1 MNLTDLSTLLA
12 AIDIAVKRGAFSVLE
27 IGAVGET
34 ATKLNNFLL
43 EAKKQQDE
51 AAAAQAAEAPA
62 EGEQAPAEAAPEA
75 PVIDAPEAEVVAE
88 APTEQA

>member
-43 EAKKQQDE
+43 EAKKQQEE

-62 EGEQAPAEAAPEA
+62 ESEEA
-75 PVIDAPEAEVVAE
+75 VAE
-88 APTEQA
+88 EATAEEDVAEEAK

>member
-43 EAKKQQDE
+43 EAKRQQEE
-51 AAAAQAAEAPA
+51 AAAAAEQSAAE
-62 EGEQAPAEAAPEA
+62 GQAPAEAAPEA
-75 PVIDAPEAEVVAE
+75 PVAEVAAE
-88 APTEQA
+88 APVEQA

>member
-43 EAKKQQDE
+43 EAKKQQEE
-51 AAAAQAAEAPA
+51 AAAAQAAVEAEGAVEAPA
-62 EGEQAPAEAAPEA
+62 AEAPAPEA
-75 PVIDAPEAEVVAE
+75 PAAE
-88 APTEQA
+88 

>member
-43 EAKKQQDE
+43 EAKRQQEE
-51 AAAAQAAEAPA
+51 AAAAQAAEEPT
-62 EGEQAPAEAAPEA
+62 ESEEA
-75 PVIDAPEAEVVAE
+75 VAE
-88 APTEQA
+88 EATAEEDVAEEAK

>member
-43 EAKKQQDE
+43 EAKKQQEE

-62 EGEQAPAEAAPEA
+62 DAAPEA
-75 PVIDAPEAEVVAE
+75 PADAAPEAPAEVVAE
-88 APTEQA
+88 APVEQA

>member
-43 EAKKQQDE
+43 EAKRQQEE
-51 AAAAQAAEAPA
+51 AAAAAEQAAA
-62 EGEQAPAEAAPEA
+62 EGQAPAEASPEA
-75 PVIDAPEAEVVAE
+75 PAPEAEAVAE
-88 APTEQA
+88 APVEQA

>member
-43 EAKKQQDE
+43 EAKKQQEE
-51 AAAAQAAEAPA
+51 AAAAAAAEAPA
-62 EGEQAPAEAAPEA
+62 AEGEATAEEAA
-75 PVIDAPEAEVVAE
+75 AE
-88 APTEQA
+88 

>member
-43 EAKKQQDE
+43 EAKKQQEE
-51 AAAAQAAEAPA
+51 AAAAAEQSAAE
-62 EGEQAPAEAAPEA
+62 GQAPAEAVPDAPVAEAEVAAEA
-75 PVIDAPEAEVVAE
+75 PV
-88 APTEQA
+88 EQA

>member
-43 EAKKQQDE
+43 EAKRQQE
-51 AAAAQAAEAPA
+51 EAAQAAEAPA
-62 EGEQAPAEAAPEA
+62 EGEHAPAEAAPEA
-75 PVIDAPEAEVVAE
+75 PVAEAEVVAE
-88 APTEQA
+88 APVEQA

>member
-43 EAKKQQDE
+43 EAKRQQEE
-51 AAAAQAAEAPA
+51 AAAAAEQAAA
-62 EGEQAPAEAAPEA
+62 EGQAPAEAAPEA
-75 PVIDAPEAEVVAE
+75 LVAEAEVADE
-88 APTEQA
+88 APVEQA

>member
-43 EAKKQQDE
+43 EAKKQQEE
-51 AAAAQAAEAPA
+51 AAAAQATEAPA
-62 EGEQAPAEAAPEA
+62 EGEQAPAE
-75 PVIDAPEAEVVAE
+75 VTPEAEVAAE
-88 APTEQA
+88 APVEQA

>member
-43 EAKKQQDE
+43 EAKKQQEE
-51 AAAAQAAEAPA
+51 AAAAQAAEQSAAEGQEPA
-62 EGEQAPAEAAPEA
+62 EEAKAE
-75 PVIDAPEAEVVAE
+75 
-88 APTEQA
+88 

>member
-27 IGAVGET
+27 SSAVRES

-43 EAKKQQDE
+43 EAKKQQEE
-51 AAAAQAAEAPA
+51 AAAAAAAEAPA
-62 EGEQAPAEAAPEA
+62 EGEAEATAEEA
-75 PVIDAPEAEVVAE
+75 AE
-88 APTEQA
+88 

>member
-12 AIDIAVKRGAFSVLE
+12 AIDVAVKRGAFSVLE

-43 EAKKQQDE
+43 EAKKQQE
-51 AAAAQAAEAPA
+51 EAAAAAAQAAAEGQAPTEAVSEAPA
-62 EGEQAPAEAAPEA
+62 LEAEVAAEA
-75 PVIDAPEAEVVAE
+75 PV
-88 APTEQA
+88 EQA

>member
-43 EAKKQQDE
+43 EAKKQQEE
-51 AAAAQAAEAPA
+51 AAAAAEQAAA
-62 EGEQAPAEAAPEA
+62 EGQAPAEAAPEA
-75 PVIDAPEAEVVAE
+75 EVAAE
-88 APTEQA
+88 APVEQA

>member
-43 EAKKQQDE
+43 EAKKQQEE
-51 AAAAQAAEAPA
+51 AAAAAEQSAAE
-62 EGEQAPAEAAPEA
+62 GQAPAEAAPEA
-75 PVIDAPEAEVVAE
+75 EVAAE
-88 APTEQA
+88 APVEQA

>member
-43 EAKKQQDE
+43 EAKKQQEE

-62 EGEQAPAEAAPEA
+62 EVAPEA
-75 PVIDAPEAEVVAE
+75 PAPEAPAVEAHAPE
-88 APTEQA
+88 APAEQA

>member
-43 EAKKQQDE
+43 EAKKQQEE
-51 AAAAQAAEAPA
+51 AAAAQSAEAPV

-75 PVIDAPEAEVVAE
+75 PAEVVAE
-88 APTEQA
+88 APVEQA

>member
-62 EGEQAPAEAAPEA
+62 EVAPEA
-75 PVIDAPEAEVVAE
+75 PVVDTPEAEVVAE

>member
-43 EAKKQQDE
+43 EAKKQQEE
-51 AAAAQAAEAPA
+51 AAAAQAAEQAGA
-62 EGEQAPAEAAPEA
+62 EGQAPAEAAPEA
-75 PVIDAPEAEVVAE
+75 PAEAAPEAPA
-88 APTEQA
+88 EQA

>member
-43 EAKKQQDE
+43 EAKRQQEE

-62 EGEQAPAEAAPEA
+62 EGEHAPAEAAPEA
-75 PVIDAPEAEVVAE
+75 PAPEAEVAAE
-88 APTEQA
+88 APVEQA

>member
-27 IGAVGET
+27 ISAVGET

-51 AAAAQAAEAPA
+51 AAAAQAAEQAAA
-62 EGEQAPAEAAPEA
+62 EGQETTAEAT
-75 PVIDAPEAEVVAE
+75 AE
-88 APTEQA
+88 ATAESAE

>member
-12 AIDIAVKRGAFSVLE
+12 AIDVAVKRGAFSVLE

-43 EAKKQQDE
+43 EAKKQQEE
-51 AAAAQAAEAPA
+51 AAAA
-62 EGEQAPAEAAPEA
+62 EGQAPAEAASEA
-75 PVIDAPEAEVVAE
+75 PAPEAEVAAE
-88 APTEQA
+88 APVEQA

>member
-43 EAKKQQDE
+43 EAKKQQEE
-51 AAAAQAAEAPA
+51 AAAAQAAEALA
-62 EGEQAPAEAAPEA
+62 EGTEAPAEVAPEA
-75 PVIDAPEAEVVAE
+75 PV
-88 APTEQA
+88 EQA

>member
-1 MNLTDLSTLLA
+1 MNLSDLSTLLA

-43 EAKKQQDE
+43 EAKKQQEE
-51 AAAAQAAEAPA
+51 AAAAQAPA
-62 EGEQAPAEAAPEA
+62 EGEASAEAT
-75 PVIDAPEAEVVAE
+75 AETAAE
-88 APTEQA
+88 

>member
-43 EAKKQQDE
+43 EAKRQQEE
-51 AAAAQAAEAPA
+51 AAAAAEQSAAE
-62 EGEQAPAEAAPEA
+62 GQAPAEAAPVAEEEA
-75 PVIDAPEAEVVAE
+75 VAE
-88 APTEQA
+88 APVEQA

>member
-27 IGAVGET
+27 IGTVGET

-51 AAAAQAAEAPA
+51 AAAAQAAEA
-62 EGEQAPAEAAPEA
+62 GQATAEAGEA
-75 PVIDAPEAEVVAE
+75 TTEATAE
-88 APTEQA
+88 SAE

>member
-43 EAKKQQDE
+43 EAKKQQEE
-51 AAAAQAAEAPA
+51 AAAAQAAEQPAAEGQEATAETAPA
-62 EGEQAPAEAAPEA
+62 EQA
-75 PVIDAPEAEVVAE
+75 
-88 APTEQA
+88 